1 MAQKWNLEFFS
12 ETHYICKSVHK
23 TSPRTLFFM
32 FVACPACW
40 RNTCVQSAHAGTTK
54 KVFLLEFNFNR
65 IQEKKKKCFAFLF
78 FSNHLWSFGKY
89 SGYFFAFWSLLLPP
103 GSTAR
108 SFFLLS
114 KNSEQC
120 TDAKQK
126 NSACFWFNLGFWQLM
141 TVPLVFCTTL
151 VSVEDT
157 SCLYRGGANNCVAV
171 YGRATL

>member
-1 MAQKWNLEFFS
+1 MNINNYYKNWKQLNEPFHNCYMAQKWNLEFFS

-65 IQEKKKKCFAFLF
+65 IQEKRKKCFAFLF
-78 FSNHLWSFGKY
+78 FCFFPTICGH
-89 SGYFFAFWSLLLPP
+89 SGNTLVTFFALWNLLLPP

-108 SFFLLS
+108 SFFLLL

-120 TDAKQK
+120 TDGKQIIEPAFD
-126 NSACFWFNLGFWQLM
+126 STQ
-141 TVPLVFCTTL
+141 
-151 VSVEDT
+151 VSG
-157 SCLYRGGANNCVAV
+157 S
-171 YGRATL
+171 